1 VSICGAK
8 FGERR
13 RRNEHRKLKVLKTQK
28 KELEDFREKKV
39 Q

>member
-13 RRNEHRKLKVLKTQK
+13 RRIEHRKLKVLKTQK

>member
-1 VSICGAK
+1 VNTCDAK

-13 RRNEHRKLKVLKTQK
+13 RRNEHCKLKVLKTQK